1 MADKK
6 INYLARNFADVRSE
20 LFTFIKKYYPEI
32 FSDFSDSS
40 VGTMLIELNAAVAD
54 MLSYHTDRMYNE
66 TQIEYAQERKSLLS
80 MARTMG
86 IKIPGQRPSVTLVDF
101 QVTVP
106 VFGDSYDIRYTPTLR
121 SNAQVL
127 GGGQVFENLD
137 DIDFNS
143 PFTVGG
149 IPNRTIVP
157 NFNGNGDLVDYTITK
172 RELVVNGKTTY
183 FSKSISPSDVKP
195 FLQIVLPQTNILSV
209 DNIITLENPTNGIP
223 DLDVFNNPNFRWYQ
237 VDSLAEDKVFVDD
250 NSRVS
255 DNKSITP
262 AKWKNITKRF
272 ITEYTDTGYCKI
284 TFGSGTGNETSPI
297 IDIANNYGN
306 LINTTAL
313 GEIPKQGNTLYV
325 KYRVGGGTGS
335 NIGPGAINSLGNFSL
350 VVDGP
355 NSTVNSRVSRTLRV
369 SNPIPAVGGS
379 NSPSLEEI
387 RNLVKYNFASQ
398 NRASTIKDYV
408 AQVLR
413 MPGKYGLPFR
423 WSVEEE
429 SNKIV
434 ITTIGLNSENKL
446 TNISSSTLK
455 QNLSTW
461 LSDYRMIN
469 DYVEITDGKVIN
481 LGLDLDLFV
490 DKSFN
495 QSEVVNN
502 VIRSVIEYFDV
513 KKWSMGQDIYV
524 SNLVE
529 TINNVG
535 GVLNLVNFQVSNKVG
550 GEYSNNRTNQTTI
563 SFDDQSIPAVY
574 GLDMSDYTIFGQ
586 NNGMFE
592 IKFPNRDISVRVKT
606 N

>member
-1 MADKK
+1 MAQKK

-20 LFTFIKKYYPEI
+20 LFVFIKKYYPEI

-106 VFGDSYDIRYTPTLR
+106 VFGDTYDTRYTPVLR

-172 RELVVNGKTTY
+172 RELVINGKTSY
-183 FSKSISPSDVKP
+183 FSKTISPSDVRP
-195 FLQIVLPQTNILSV
+195 FLQLVLPQTNVLSV
-209 DNIITLENPTNGIP
+209 DSIITLENPTNGIP
-223 DLDVFNNPNFRWYQ
+223 GLDVFNDPNVRWYQ

-262 AKWKNITKRF
+262 AKWKNVTQRF

-284 TFGSGTGNETSPI
+284 TFGSGTGNENSPI

-325 KYRVGGGTGS
+325 KYRVGGGTGT

-355 NSTVNSRVSRTLRV
+355 NSTINSRVSRTLRV

-398 NRASTIKDYV
+398 NRALTTKDYV
-408 AQVLR
+408 AQILR

-423 WSVEEE
+423 WSVEEN

-434 ITTIGLNSENKL
+434 ITTIGLNSENQL

-455 QNLSTW
+455 ENLSTW
-461 LSDYRMIN
+461 LADYRMIN

-481 LGLDLDLFV
+481 LGMDLDLFV
-490 DKSFN
+490 DKNFN

-502 VIRSVIEYFDV
+502 VIRAVIDYFDV
-513 KKWSMGQDIYV
+513 KKWSMGEDIFV

-529 TINNVG
+529 IINNVG
-535 GVLNLVNFQVSNKVG
+535 GVLNLVNFQVNNLVG
-550 GEYSNNRTNQTTI
+550 GNYSNNRTNQTTI

-592 IKFPNRDISVRVKT
+592 IKYPNRDISVRVKT